1 MNVNISR
8 GLASGRYRT
17 RSAAVTR
24 ETKLEHIWLKSYPKG
39 MPAKIALDDLGSIG
53 AFFERSV
60 SQYPQR
66 AAFISGATGRSL
78 SYLELDLLSARFA
91 GHLQSLGL
99 PPGAR
104 IGLMMPNL
112 LQYPICQLGALRAG
126 FVVVNT
132 NPMYTPR
139 ELEHQLRDAGVQ
151 AVVILENFAHILAK
165 VIARTPVKHVLVT
178 GVADL
183 MPLPLQWMAKAMMKA
198 KGLLPPYQLPG
209 HQRLKAVLNQT
220 DGPRFQPVEVK
231 PGDLAFLQYTGG
243 TTGVSK
249 GAMLTHLNV
258 LANSRQA
265 HVWTEPFFDLTQAQI
280 AITAL
285 PMYHIFAM
293 SVAINILGLG
303 GTNVLVADPRN
314 TKAFVKILSK
324 YRFAM
329 LPAVNTLFNNLLNEP
344 SFAKV
349 DFSALRVS
357 IGGGTAVQRAVAERW
372 QQLTQ
377 SPLCEGYGLTEC
389 SPNVC
394 VNPLDRPEYS
404 GSIGLPLPSTEV
416 SLRDENGEEVA
427 TGERGELCV
436 RGPQVMQ
443 GYWMRPEETAAVM
456 TRDGFLRTG
465 DVATIDEDGFLR
477 IVDRLKDLVLV
488 SGFNVYP
495 NEIEEVVAMHPG
507 VNEVAAIGRPDEASG
522 EAIHLCIVRK
532 DPALSKDDVIK
543 HCKQSLTGYKV
554 PRHVHFM
561 EELPKSPV
569 GKILRRQLREKFADD
584 TAQTVQA

>member
-1 MNVNISR
+1 M
-8 GLASGRYRT
+8 T
-17 RSAAVTR
+17 VTR
-24 ETKLEHIWLKSYPKG
+24 ETTLERIWLHSYPKG
-39 MPAKIALDDLGSIG
+39 MPSEIALDDLGSIG

-60 SQYPQR
+60 AQFPDRS
-66 AAFISGATGRSL
+66 AFISGATGRTL
-78 SYLELDLLSARFA
+78 SYLELDRLSSRFA

-99 PPGAR
+99 KPGTR
-104 IGLMMPNL
+104 IGLMMPNV
-112 LQYPICQLGALRAG
+112 LQYPICQIGALRAG
-126 FVVVNT
+126 CVVVNI

-139 ELEHQLRDAGVQ
+139 ELEHQLRDAGAE
-151 AVVILENFAHILAK
+151 AVVILENFAHILSK
-165 VIARTPVKHVLVT
+165 VISRTPVKHVLVT
-178 GVADL
+178 GAADL
-183 MPLPLQWMAKAMMKA
+183 MPLHMQWIAKALMKA
-198 KGLLPPYQLPG
+198 KGLIPPYQLPG
-209 HQRLKAVLNQT
+209 HEKLKAVLNNAN
-220 DGPRFQPVEVK
+220 GPRLKPVDVK

-265 HVWTEPFFDLTQAQI
+265 HTWTEPFFDLSQAQI

-314 TKAFVKILSK
+314 TKAFVKVLAK

-357 IGGGTAVQRAVAERW
+357 IGGGTAVQRSVAERW
-372 QQLTQ
+372 QQLTK

-389 SPNVC
+389 SPNVS
-394 VNPLDRPEYS
+394 VNPLDRPEDS
-404 GSIGLPLPSTEV
+404 GTIGLPLPSPEV
-416 SLRDENGEEVA
+416 SLRNEEGAEVA
-427 TGERGELCV
+427 LGERGELCV

-456 TRDGFLRTG
+456 THDGFLRTG
-465 DVATIDEDGFLR
+465 DVATMDEQGFLR
-477 IVDRLKDLVLV
+477 IVDRIKDLVLV

-507 VNEVAAIGRPDEASG
+507 VNEVAAIGRPDVASG

-532 DPALSKDDVIK
+532 DPALSKDDVIR
-543 HCKQSLTGYKV
+543 HCKLSLTGYKV

-561 EELPKSPV
+561 DELPKSPV
-569 GKILRRQLREKFADD
+569 GKILRRQLREQFAESASADVK
-584 TAQTVQA
+584 A